1 MADEERAV
9 DLSQA
14 FEGFG
19 EDYRHA
25 GLKVIVTDNFGPRIK
40 IKQEI
45 ACGVGGQL
53 WDAAY
58 LLAQYVCRMYPGS
71 MSHLRVL
78 ELGAGCALPSI
89 VSCIKGAQVTATDI
103 PPVLALTQSNLA
115 LNAGLFAGTYTAQE
129 LDWTNASHRTALAG
143 PYDIVLMS
151 DLFYMPVS
159 PNLES
164 RRCTAIDPFRGDFS
178 GN

>member
-40 IKQEI
+40 IKQ
-45 ACGVGGQL
+45 
-53 WDAAY
+53 
-58 LLAQYVCRMYPGS
+58 
-71 MSHLRVL
+71 
-78 ELGAGCALPSI
+78 
-89 VSCIKGAQVTATDI
+89 VTATDI

-115 LNAGLFAGTYTAQE
+115 LNAGLFAGTYTAHE